1 MKKHLRLI
9 IFLLFITPILVLA
22 QTQTTY
28 NKLEYYIGNYAGAG
42 NEIRSAVVYDSTVFM
57 VVIGSD
63 SLTYY
68 KMQVVQTDAQGNKL
82 HAVDFANDTI
92 AWVPY
97 HGSSIIVDSD
107 SNIVIAT
114 NNWHTNTNF
123 WDGVLVKLD
132 KNLDTLWT
140 RVISIPDSISGCTN
154 VLNNHTSF
162 TVLKETKNNNYLIAG
177 RYFIDCIY
185 QFSNER
191 SFLLKVDKNGNI
203 IWWRAYTNVRNVFD
217 LDITSDSCF
226 VFNDFFSGY
235 YSINKYD
242 SNGQFIWKVKPNN
255 LIHQISMNIKTKDN
269 YIVSGSP
276 YVYDEFQGSYLRGI
290 DVTKVTLNGDIVWN
304 KQYLPFRNFENSELH
319 QHFQIE
325 ILPNDDILISG
336 TGWVI
341 NEDSSA
347 GGYKGIMLRLNS
359 QGDSLWCRAYYIN
372 NFFHDCQ
379 FNDVVLMD
387 DGGFLA
393 VGKYTPAQS
402 SSVMAA
408 WLVRTD
414 SMGVAPGAFTLD
426 VQSLAHESN
435 LFTVYPNP
443 ASDYMHVRLTKTY
456 PHTLV
461 AGLYNSLGQRMM
473 YAPIDIMQQEI
484 KMDISAFH
492 SGIYFLV
499 LSNGTHV
506 LGSVRVVVYK

>member
-1 MKKHLRLI
+1 MNLRLI
-9 IFLLFITPILVLA
+9 FILLLITPALVWA

-28 NKLEYYIGNYAGAG
+28 NKLEYYIGNYPGAG
-42 NEIRSAVVYDSTVFM
+42 NVIRSAAAYDSTVIL

-68 KMQVVQTDAQGNKL
+68 KMQVVQTDMQGNKL

-97 HGSSIIVDSD
+97 PGSSIIIDSD

-140 RVISIPDSISGCTN
+140 KIISIPDSISGCTN
-154 VLNNHTSF
+154 VSNNHTIF
-162 TVLKETKNNNYLIAG
+162 MVIKETKNKNYIIGG
-177 RYFIDCIY
+177 RYFIDCLY

-226 VFNDFFSGY
+226 VFNDAFAGY
-235 YSINKYD
+235 YINKYD
-242 SNGQFIWKVKPNN
+242 QNGNFIWKVKPND
-255 LIHQISMNIKTKDN
+255 LIHLLSRNIKTKDE
-269 YIVSGSP
+269 YIISASP
-276 YVYDEFQGSYLRGI
+276 HRYDEVQGISIYGI
-290 DVTKVTLNGDIVWN
+290 DVTKLSLSGDIFWN
-304 KQYLPFRNFENSELH
+304 KQYIPFRSFKTMDLH
-319 QHFQIE
+319 HHFQIE

-341 NEDSSA
+341 NEDSTKA
-347 GGYKGIMLRLNS
+347 GYKGIMLRLNS
-359 QGDSLWCRAYYIN
+359 QGDSLWCRAYNIGDFSY
-372 NFFHDCQ
+372 DCQ
-379 FNDVVLMD
+379 FNDLVLMD

-393 VGKYTPAQS
+393 VGKHLPFYTGGI
-402 SSVMAA
+402 MAG

-414 SMGVAPGAFTLD
+414 SMGVAPGALTLD
-426 VQSLAHESN
+426 VKTLAHES
-435 LFTVYPNP
+435 LKFTVYPNP
-443 ASDYMHVRLTKTY
+443 ASDFVNIRLSELHN
-456 PHTLV
+456 HTLV
-461 AGLYNSLGQRMM
+461 AGLYNALGQRLF
-473 YAPIDIMQQEI
+473 YTPIDIMQQEI
-484 KMDISAFH
+484 KIDVS
-492 SGIYFLV
+492 SYDTGIYFLV
-499 LSNGTHV
+499 LSDGSSIV
-506 LGSVRVVVYK
+506 GSVRLVVAR